1 MPQQDPLDILNSSK
15 NKNWLETLRTLG
27 MGIAFH
33 RDLSYNDIRA
43 LERQIVILW
52 SSTSKISSFLIFFH
66 RKISV
71 YIHKDIFI

>member
-15 NKNWLETLRTLG
+15 NKNWLETLRTLR

-52 SSTSKISSFLIFFH
+52 SSTSKISSFLIFLA
-66 RKISV
+66 S
-71 YIHKDIFI
+71 KDLRLYS